1 VGATFTAVKWTQADG
16 LVPLPNPFGAFGNS
30 TAIAMSADGSV
41 IVGQAADGAGLQ
53 QAVIWRGDGTTLALS
68 RTGAFDSAAAFGVS
82 GDGNLIGGT
91 QFVDMVG
98 GETATFWT
106 GDGTAYN
113 LRDYLISQGADV
125 FEWELSDIT
134 EVSQN
139 GRYLIGRGRSPEG
152 FLESYIV
159 ELPALPG
166 GCDDIDFN
174 NNDVFPEDQDVV
186 DFFNVLAG
194 ADCPTCNDIDFNNN
208 NVFPEDQDVVD
219 FFNVLAGG
227 QCP

>member
-1 VGATFTAVKWTQADG
+1 MARWTAATGWTDLGALSGDYESA
-16 LVPLPNPFGAFGNS
+16 GN
-30 TAIAMSADGSV
+30 TISADGSV

-82 GDGNLIGGT
+82 
-91 QFVDMVG
+91 
-98 GETATFWT
+98 